1 MNLKAHIVVYGF
13 APYILLTITN
23 LMLIHSIKAKE
34 KNAIHSNEKP
44 NTRKKSL
51 TYTVMILTTLFI
63 LFTLADNILNA
74 FYLPIILP
82 QDYGYAL
89 LFFADSLAFSYHS
102 LHFSILLISN
112 KKFKSEF
119 KLMLKRSNKVE
130 NIRSD
135 KITTVES

>member
-1 MNLKAHIVVYGF
+1 M
-13 APYILLTITN
+13 
-23 LMLIHSIKAKE
+23 MLIHSIKVKE
-34 KNAIHSNEKP
+34 QSKIHSTDTT

-51 TYTVMILTTLFI
+51 TYTVLILTTFFI

-82 QDYGYAL
+82 QDYGYNL

-102 LHFSILLISN
+102 LHFLILVITN

-119 KLMLKRSNKVE
+119 KLMIEGFSFNKVE

-135 KITTVES
+135 VITTHHS